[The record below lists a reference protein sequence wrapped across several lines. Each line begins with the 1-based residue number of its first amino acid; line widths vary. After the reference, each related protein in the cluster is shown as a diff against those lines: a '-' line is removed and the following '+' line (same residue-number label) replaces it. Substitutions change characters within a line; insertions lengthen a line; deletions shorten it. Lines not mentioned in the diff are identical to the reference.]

1 VTVTPLADRPPG
13 YGRGVAM
20 VACAGLVWSMGGLLF
35 RLIEDA
41 TVWQIV
47 AWRTFFLAVSMMAYV
62 LWRYRGATITA
73 FRRMGGWGLVGAC
86 GIGGANTLFMFSLE
100 HTYVANTLLMLGASP
115 LISAAMA
122 WVLLR
127 ERVRRATLIAM
138 MAVAAGVGVMVAG
151 GLGTDRWFGD
161 LMAILTVTSF
171 SFVVIALRAGRD
183 VDMLPCVVLGAF
195 LASVFASIMAFV
207 GGEGLAMTA
216 PDLGWCAMM
225 GIIQMTGGMVLFIA
239 GSKHVPAAEL
249 ALLSLT
255 EVIAGPVWVWLAIG
269 ELPVAATFWGGGIV
283 LVAIVFNALS
293 GMRRRHPLPRCHRP
307 SDRRAGSS
315 RATRTAPSG
324 RNRRP

>member
-1 VTVTPLADRPPG
+1 MTTGPVTERPAG

-20 VACAGLVWSMGGLLF
+20 VAAAGLVWSMGGLLF
-35 RLIEDA
+35 RLIEEA

-47 AWRTFFLAVSMMAYV
+47 AYRTLFLALSMLAYV
-62 LWRYRGATITA
+62 LWRYRGATFTA
-73 FRRMGGWGLVGAC
+73 FRRMGRWGLVGAC

-115 LISAAMA
+115 LISAGMA
-122 WVLLR
+122 WLLLR
-127 ERVRRATLIAM
+127 ERVRRATMIAM
-138 MAVAAGVGVMVAG
+138 LAVAAGVGVMVSG

-161 LMAILTVTSF
+161 LMAVLTVTSF
-171 SFVVIALRAGRD
+171 SFVVIAVRAGRD
-183 VDMLPCVVLGAF
+183 VDMLPCVVLGAA
-195 LASVFASIMAFV
+195 LAGAFAATMALV
-207 GGEGLAMTA
+207 SGEGLAIDA

-255 EVIAGPVWVWLAIG
+255 EVIAGTVWVWLAIG

-293 GMRRRHPLPRCHRP
+293 GMRRRYPLPQV
-307 SDRRAGSS
+307 
-315 RATRTAPSG
+315 
-324 RNRRP
+324 